1 MRAAAHLSGLVELF
15 DVRCLIEGMAARPAC
30 DKIDDALIASL
41 ETINTGGAC
50 AARRG
55 HGGRYPDHHDYLLE
69 QAPPPTSDPFAPLE
83 LIGAD
88 G

>member
-1 MRAAAHLSGLVELF
+1 MAPRA
-15 DVRCLIEGMAARPAC
+15 AC

-41 ETINTGGAC
+41 TGGAC

>member
-1 MRAAAHLSGLVELF
+1 LKDQPKAYVIGFTGAPGTGKSSLV
-15 DVRCLIEGMAARPAC
+15 
-30 DKIDDALIASL
+30 DALIASL
-41 ETINTGGAC
+41 TGGAC